1 MAKKKSNK
9 KVLKQMRREYKDEKK
24 FLDTG
29 SQVNHTIDLFDD
41 SDFIS
46 DETTLASKNI
56 KVSDTQN
63 MDLSIFDDLVGNL
76 QEVGAS
82 EDELETVE
90 VGIALL
96 HALQMEEGSER
107 TRVLEQLAKEHVHS
121 FEAQWYYLMDSRE
134 QFTYQTIESYKTFAN
149 LTVQKL
155 EEVTS
160 PAWDH
165 PLTGQYLDALTF
177 LLTVYF
183 EEGLLNLALDI
194 MDILEPYVFEKGS
207 PGYLHNLMAS
217 VYCST
222 FQPEF
227 VLDMYRDRL
236 SENVYDAGLNLYA
249 VIASLMT
256 GDSERANDLFED
268 LVREDPEFAS
278 ALGNPQ
284 WFLDVMHHNQEECEG
299 EHEHSIAHVLNP
311 LGLFLAD
318 KAILINQLTD
328 MYLEFQERQP
338 NHLPE
343 KNSSGPQDSTL
354 SDLLKTLPQGNLDDL
369 VHLFSEPSY
378 EGLQFDKKRLL
389 LNAGLRSFKDF
400 EKKTEKEVLAIRGI
414 GPATVRQLKEN
425 GVIFRK
431 R

>member
-1 MAKKKSNK
+1 MAKKKNKK
-9 KVLKQMRREYKDEKK
+9 KVLKQMRREYKEEKR
-24 FLDTG
+24 FLDTEL
-29 SQVNHTIDLFDD
+29 QANHSIDLFDD
-41 SDFIS
+41 SDFFR
-46 DETTLASKNI
+46 TT
-56 KVSDTQN
+56 DTLNDQEIEALDVEK
-63 MDLSIFDDLVGNL
+63 MDLSIFDGLLEDM
-76 QEVGAS
+76 QEVGVN
-82 EDELETVE
+82 EEELTTVE
-90 VGIALL
+90 IGISIL
-96 HALQMEEGSER
+96 HALQIEDE
-107 TRVLEQLAKEHVHS
+107 TKQLNALEKLAKDHPNS
-121 FEAQWYYLMDSRE
+121 FEAQWYYLTSSRE
-134 QFTYQTIESYKTFAN
+134 QFTYQTLQSYKAFTK
-149 LTVQKL
+149 LTIQKL
-155 EEVTS
+155 GEGLS
-160 PAWDH
+160 PSWEDH
-165 PLTGQYLDALTF
+165 LTGQYLDALTF

-194 MDILEPYVFEKGS
+194 MDNLEPYVFEKGS
-207 PGYLHNLMAS
+207 PGYLPNLMAS

-256 GDSERANDLFED
+256 GDSEGANDLFEN

-338 NHLPE
+338 NHLLG

-354 SDLLKTLPQGNLDDL
+354 SDLLNSLPQGNFDNL

-378 EGLQFDKKRLL
+378 EGLHFDKKQLL

-400 EKKTEKEVLAIRGI
+400 EKRTEREVLAIRGI
-414 GPATVRQLKEN
+414 GPATVRKLKEN
-425 GVIFRK
+425 GVVFRK